1 MKEEDKI
8 NSLVEKEVEHFV
20 EVQESYKKGFIHGL
34 HRKTDIIKKATGLT
48 YTKEM
53 AEMLCKAAF
62 ETASG
67 LTPDAWE
74 QEDFENWDKFVKN
87 YL

>member
-8 NSLVEKEVEHFV
+8 NSLVEKEVERFI
-20 EVQESYKKGFIHGL
+20 EVQEAYKKGFTRGL
-34 HRKTDIIKKATGLT
+34 HRKTDIIKEATGLA

-62 ETASG
+62 EIALG
-67 LTPDAWE
+67 LSPDAWE
-74 QEDFENWDKFVKN
+74 QEDFEKWDKFVKN